1 MRQRNEE
8 SLHQLTRS
16 VYEKQHERIA
26 KDDAAFN
33 RIYGIYENINFEIDP
48 GWWHGKTALDAG
60 CGNFG
65 AFMLRLIHL
74 GFGKVTGIDLGESW
88 IEKLSSSLYSKGVN
102 KENFEL
108 CSGSVLSIPYP
119 DEYFDFVAINGVL
132 VHLDSMEEILKG
144 FSEGARVCKKGGYFF
159 TTYGTSG
166 GALMDAVFP
175 ALQEFYRSNNDFKCF
190 IDTISPDVIH
200 GTLEKVSRD
209 HKLFTGELL
218 NVEMFKDLVGLDF
231 CVFLQNY
238 IQRPTDFSNECTP
251 DFVENMYKSHGFVEV
266 RRLHHFVKRTDIRKL
281 FAPLHYDWD
290 HPVAK
295 ALYGFG
301 FVEFIGRRSN

>member
-1 MRQRNEE
+1 MPQKNGE

-26 KDDAAFN
+26 KDDATFD
-33 RIYGIYENINFEIDP
+33 RIYGIYENTNFGIDP
-48 GWWHGKTALDAG
+48 GWWSGKTALDAG

-88 IEKLSSSLYSKGVN
+88 IEKLRTSLETRGVSN
-102 KENFEL
+102 ECFEL
-108 CSGSVLSIPYP
+108 RTGSVLDIPYP
-119 DEYFDFVAINGVL
+119 DGQFDFVAINGVL
-132 VHLDSMEEILKG
+132 VHLDSMEEIEKG
-144 FSEGARVCKKGGYFF
+144 FAEGARVCKKGGYFF
-159 TTYGTSG
+159 TTYGPCG

-175 ALQEFYRSNNDFKCF
+175 ALQQYYRRNDDFKSF

-200 GTLEKVSRD
+200 DTFDKVARD
-209 HKLFTGELL
+209 HKEFTGESLDVEIFKGLL
-218 NVEMFKDLVGLDF
+218 GLDF
-231 CVFLQNY
+231 CVFLQNF

-251 DFVENMYKSHGFVEV
+251 GLVENMYKSHGFGEV
-266 RRLHHFVKRTDIRKL
+266 KRLHHYVKRTDIRKL
-281 FAPLHYDWD
+281 FAPLHYDWN

-295 ALYGFG
+295 ALYGSG
-301 FVEFIGRRSN
+301 FVQYIGRRDR